1 MSCPRRFTLFNVLLY
16 ALSFY
21 QFLENERLLLVL
33 AYQDKFL
40 VYLERLPA
48 LDMAIQ
54 RGRPIKSLSRDKL
67 GQGVLFSFDE
77 SKRTLAVCASTKV
90 PHSCCSFCN
99 ITDLTRQS
107 SYNSTCSSSMSR
119 SERYKGSE
127 APSIW
132 LPGIAKDKFRFWECR
147 LLAEVRRSRWWTPAL
162 RSESFPSLRCNLGLF
177 LRRFGLPCRADVY
190 W

>member
-54 RGRPIKSLSRDKL
+54 RGRPIKSLSHDKL

-90 PHSCCSFCN
+90 PVVIHSV
-99 ITDLTRQS
+99 T
-107 SYNSTCSSSMSR
+107 
-119 SERYKGSE
+119 
-127 APSIW
+127 
-132 LPGIAKDKFRFWECR
+132 
-147 LLAEVRRSRWWTPAL
+147 
-162 RSESFPSLRCNLGLF
+162 SLI
-177 LRRFGLPCRADVY
+177 
-190 W
+190 